1 MAERAPWILQQRQT
15 AERAPRIL
23 QQEHKMVG
31 TAHHNLQQEQ
41 EIPGRAPQIPSRFT
55 VLIVMM
61 TVVLA

>member
-1 MAERAPWILQQRQT
+1 MAERAPRT
-15 AERAPRIL
+15 L

-41 EIPGRAPQIPSRFT
+41 ETAGRAPQIPSRFT